1 MINVLERDYN
11 EKISDMSKIGLL
23 VGMVPEN
30 FQDAVIQQSNWLKE
44 YRHVKDKVINIV
56 DARARLEDPNAMD
69 IGYAGHEYDEWND
82 EGDEQFVGAMDMHF
96 TCRRCG

>member
-1 MINVLERDYN
+1 MLERDYN
-11 EKISDMSKIGLL
+11 EKISEMSKIGLL
-23 VGMVPEN
+23 VGMVPEDL
-30 FQDAVIQQSNWLKE
+30 QDAVIQQSDGLKE

-56 DARARLEDPNAMD
+56 DARARLKDPNAMD
-69 IGYAGHEYDEWND
+69 IGYAGHEYD